1 MFNKFLSSSSSCGL
15 DTFLALLGITRPPTH
30 ASHLTRI
37 LILFHQASDS
47 SSSIIIR
54 AFENWRNEMKI
65 LQETALTYDDVLLVP
80 QYSGVDSRRIL
91 STKSPLTKKIFLQ
104 SPIVSANMDVVT
116 ESEMAIAMAREG
128 GIGIIHRFM
137 TIAEQT
143 RQIEKV
149 KKAESFI
156 VDKPLTMNESQ
167 TVGDVRRIVEE
178 TDTGGILIVDKNDK
192 LIGIV
197 TTRDLLFEDDDNKLV
212 TEIMTRDVHSAP
224 PDTNLK
230 DAERLLH
237 EYRIEKLPLKDKEG
251 KVAGLITLKDIM
263 KITKFPKATKDSKGR
278 LAVGAAVGVRDKE
291 LRRVEAALN
300 AGADCIVVD
309 IAHGD
314 SHLEIE
320 MIKNI
325 RKHFP
330 DAQVIGGNVATADGT
345 KRLIDAGVDC
355 VKVGVGPGSIC
366 ITRQVAG
373 SGVPQL
379 TAIIE
384 SAKAAKEYNIPIIA
398 DGGIRFP
405 GDVAKAIAAGA
416 STVMIGS
423 MLAGTDESPGMMMTR
438 RGHKYKASRGM
449 ASLTANIERNK
460 REGNDLTKEEI
471 EDYVAEG
478 VEAAV
483 PYRGKVREVLT
494 QLVGGLQSGMSY
506 SGAHSIQE
514 FQEKAIFMRMTGAG
528 LKESGPHDVEVLG

>member
-1 MFNKFLSSSSSCGL
+1 
-15 DTFLALLGITRPPTH
+15 
-30 ASHLTRI
+30 
-37 LILFHQASDS
+37 
-47 SSSIIIR
+47 
-54 AFENWRNEMKI
+54 MKI
-65 LQETALTYDDVLLVP
+65 LSDVALTYDDVLLVP
-80 QYSGVDSRRIL
+80 QYSDVDSRRAL
-91 STKSPLTKKIFLQ
+91 STKSWLTKRIALQ

-116 ESEMAIAMAREG
+116 ESEMAIAIAREG

-137 TIAEQT
+137 TIAEHA
-143 RQIEKV
+143 RQIERV

-156 VDKPLTMNESQ
+156 VDQPITMTAEH
-167 TVGDVRRIVEE
+167 TVGDVKRVVEE
-178 TDTGGILIVDKNDK
+178 TGTGGILILDSHDK

-197 TTRDLLFEDDDNKLV
+197 TTRDLLFEDDYTKPV
-212 TEIMTRDVHSAP
+212 AEIMTRQVHSAP
-224 PDTNLK
+224 PSTSLK
-230 DAERLLH
+230 DAEHLLH
-237 EYRIEKLPLKDKEG
+237 EYRVEKLPLVDEKG
-251 KVAGLITLKDIM
+251 IVAGLITLKDIM
-263 KITKFPKATKDSKGR
+263 KITQFPNATKDSKGR

-291 LRRVEAALN
+291 MRRVEAALK

-314 SHLEIE
+314 SHLELE
-320 MIKNI
+320 MVKNI

-330 DAQVIGGNVATADGT
+330 DAQIIGGNVATADGT
-345 KRLIDAGVDC
+345 KRLIEAGVDA

-373 SGVPQL
+373 SGVPQV
-379 TAIIE
+379 TAVIE
-384 SAKAAKEYNIPIIA
+384 CSETARRYGIPIIA
-398 DGGIRFP
+398 DGGIRHP

-416 STVMIGS
+416 QTVMIGS
-423 MLAGTDESPGMMMTR
+423 LLAGTDESPGLIMTR
-438 RGHKYKASRGM
+438 RGHRYKASRGM

-460 REGNDLTKEEI
+460 REGNDLTREEV

-506 SGAHSIQE
+506 TGAHSIEE
-514 FQEKAIFMRMTGAG
+514 FQKKAVFVRMTGAG

>member
-1 MFNKFLSSSSSCGL
+1 
-15 DTFLALLGITRPPTH
+15 
-30 ASHLTRI
+30 
-37 LILFHQASDS
+37 
-47 SSSIIIR
+47 
-54 AFENWRNEMKI
+54 MKI
-65 LQETALTYDDVLLVP
+65 LPDVALTYDDVLLVP
-80 QYSGVDSRRIL
+80 QYSSVDSRRVL
-91 STKSPLTKKIFLQ
+91 STRSWLTKKIALQ

-116 ESEMAIAMAREG
+116 ESEMAITMAREG
-128 GIGIIHRFM
+128 GIGMIHRFM
-137 TIAEQT
+137 TIAEQA
-143 RQIEKV
+143 RQIERV

-156 VDKPLTMNESQ
+156 VDNPITMTESH
-167 TVGDVRRIVEE
+167 TVGDVKRTVEE
-178 TDTGGILIVDKNDK
+178 TGTGGILIVDKYQK

-197 TTRDLLFEDDDNKLV
+197 STRDLLFENDYDRPV
-212 TEIMTRDVHSAP
+212 IEIMTRDVHSAA
-224 PDTNLK
+224 PDTSLK
-230 DAERLLH
+230 EAERLLH
-237 EYRIEKLPLKDKEG
+237 EYRVEKLPLVNGDG

-263 KITKFPKATKDSKGR
+263 KITQYPKATKDAKGR

-291 LRRVEAALN
+291 MRRVEAVLQ

-320 MIKNI
+320 MIENI

-330 DAQVIGGNVATADGT
+330 EAQIIGGNVASADGT

-366 ITRQVAG
+366 VTRQVAG

-379 TAIIE
+379 TAVIE
-384 SAKAAKEYNIPIIA
+384 CSEAARPSGIPIIA
-398 DGGIRFP
+398 DGGIRYP

-416 STVMIGS
+416 QTVMIGS
-423 MLAGTDESPGMMMTR
+423 LLAGTDESPGLIMTR

-449 ASLTANIERNK
+449 ASLAANIERNK
-460 REGNDLTKEEI
+460 REGNDLTREEI

-483 PYRGKVREVLT
+483 PYRGRAREVLT
-494 QLVGGLQSGMSY
+494 QLVGGLQSGMNY
-506 SGAHSIQE
+506 SGAHTIEE
-514 FQEKAIFMRMTGAG
+514 FQEKAIFIRMTGSG

>member
-1 MFNKFLSSSSSCGL
+1 
-15 DTFLALLGITRPPTH
+15 
-30 ASHLTRI
+30 
-37 LILFHQASDS
+37 
-47 SSSIIIR
+47 
-54 AFENWRNEMKI
+54 MKI

-80 QYSGVDSRRIL
+80 QYSAVDSRRVL
-91 STKSPLTKKIFLQ
+91 STKSWLTKKIALQ
-104 SPIVSANMDVVT
+104 SPIISANMDVVT
-116 ESEMAIAMAREG
+116 ESDMAIAMAREG

-143 RQIEKV
+143 RQLERV

-156 VDKPLTMNESQ
+156 VDKPLTMAETS
-167 TVGDVRRIVEE
+167 TVGDVKRVVEE
-178 TDTGGILIVDKNDK
+178 TDTGGILIVDKSDK

-197 TTRDLLFEDDDNKLV
+197 TTRDLLFETDDSKPV
-212 TEIMTRDVHSAP
+212 TAIMTREVHSAS
-224 PDTNLK
+224 PDTSLK

-237 EYRIEKLPLKDKEG
+237 EYRVEKLPLMDKDG

-263 KITKFPKATKDSKGR
+263 KITQFPKATKDSKGR

-291 LRRVEAALN
+291 MRRVEAALG

-314 SHLEIE
+314 SNLEID

-325 RKHFP
+325 RRHFP
-330 DAQVIGGNVATADGT
+330 DAQIIGGNVATADGT
-345 KRLIDAGVDC
+345 KRLIDAGVDS

-379 TAIIE
+379 TAVIQCAE
-384 SAKAAKEYNIPIIA
+384 AARDSGIPIIA
-398 DGGIRFP
+398 DGGIRHP

-416 STVMIGS
+416 QTVMIGS
-423 MLAGTDESPGMMMTR
+423 MLAGTDESPGMILTR
-438 RGHKYKASRGM
+438 RGHRYKASRGM
-449 ASLTANIERNK
+449 ASLAANIERNK
-460 REGNDLTKEEI
+460 REGNDLTREEV

-483 PYRGKVREVLT
+483 PYRGKAREVLN

-506 SGAHSIQE
+506 SGATTIEE
-514 FQEKAIFMRMTGAG
+514 FQEKAIFVRMTGAG